1 MEQTWR
7 EQMLPASFRGI
18 NFLIPQASVPVGMK
32 VQLHEFPQR
41 DEPYAEQLGKQAQ
54 VHRLVCW
61 IIGDDCFERRDKFM
75 EAVQTPGAGELVHP
89 WLGRMQVKAG
99 EAELTHDFKQ
109 GGMAAFAVTFYPDI
123 PLKFPTAKVNTQQQ
137 VVKASDSLLDS
148 ALARYKSAM
157 AKVDQARLGL
167 ARLRNSLSS
176 VYTVIQQQFSTIL
189 GAFTN
194 LTGLAQSLMNAP
206 DSLSSLFSSYFS
218 DFSVDEYLGNSAR
231 SSSNATV
238 LTPSQQASLSG
249 GDSANSFA
257 QTPDSNYRQTVV
269 ASTQH
274 AEAVVKINSVSQLGG
289 VDAAAASQ
297 TAANLVQDM
306 LLVQVALIISEMPVA
321 SQPVSTVTVPS
332 VEQQAVQPIVRMEV
346 PVADD
351 VIELRDSLNEAIF
364 QASLKADSAH
374 YMVLNTLRQSIV
386 KHLTAVAESGV
397 RLVEI
402 TPSETLSALVL
413 AYRRFGDATRESEV
427 VQRNRLRH
435 PGFVPA
441 RPLKIA
447 QR

>member
-1 MEQTWR
+1 MVQTWR
-7 EQMLPASFRGI
+7 DQMLPASFRGI
-18 NFLIPQASVPVGMK
+18 SFLIPQASVPIGMK

-41 DEPYAEQLGKQAQ
+41 DEPYAEQLGKQSQ

-75 EAVQTPGAGELVHP
+75 EALQTPGPGELVHP
-89 WLGRMQVKAG
+89 WLGRMQVKVG
-99 EAELTHDFKQ
+99 EGELSHDFQ
-109 GGMAAFAVTFYPDI
+109 RGGMAEFAVTFYPDT

-148 ALARYKSAM
+148 ALDRYKAAM
-157 AKVDQARLGL
+157 ANVDQARLGL
-167 ARLRNSLSS
+167 ARLRNSLSG
-176 VYTVIQQQFSTIL
+176 VYTVIQQQFSTIV
-189 GAFTN
+189 GTFTN
-194 LTGLAQSLMNAP
+194 LTGFAQSLMNAP

-218 DFSVDEYLGNSAR
+218 EFSVDDYLGDDSGSTYRN
-231 SSSNATV
+231 TV
-238 LTPSQQASLSG
+238 A
-249 GDSANSFA
+249 
-257 QTPDSNYRQTVV
+257 

-274 AEAVVKINSVSQLGG
+274 AEAVASVNTVSQAGG
-289 VDAAAASQ
+289 RDSAAASQ
-297 TAANLVQDM
+297 ATADLVQDA
-306 LLVQVALIISEMPVA
+306 LLVQVGLIISEMPIA
-321 SQPVSTVTVPS
+321 SQPVSSVATPTVD
-332 VEQQAVQPIVRMEV
+332 QQAAQPIVRPEV

-351 VIELRDSLNEAIF
+351 VIELRDNLNEAIF
-364 QASLKADSAH
+364 EASLKADPEH
-374 YMVLNTLRQSIV
+374 YMALNTLRQTIV

-402 TPSETLSALVL
+402 TPAETLPALVL

-441 RPLKIA
+441 LPIKIA

>member
-1 MEQTWR
+1 MDQTWR
-7 EQMLPASFRGI
+7 DQLLPASFRGI
-18 NFLIPQASVPVGMK
+18 SFLIPQASVPVGMK

-75 EAVQTPGAGELVHP
+75 EALETPGAGELVHP

-157 AKVDQARLGL
+157 EKVDQARLGL
-167 ARLRNSLSS
+167 ARLRNSLSG
-176 VYTVIQQQFSTIL
+176 VYTVIQQQFSTII

-194 LTGLAQSLMNAP
+194 LTGFVQSLMNAP

-218 DFSVDEYLGNSAR
+218 EFSVDDYLGDDSGSSYRNSV
-231 SSSNATV
+231 ATA
-238 LTPSQQASLSG
+238 TQQ
-249 GDSANSFA
+249 
-257 QTPDSNYRQTVV
+257 
-269 ASTQH
+269 
-274 AEAVVKINSVSQLGG
+274 AEAVASINTVSDSGG

-297 TAANLVQDM
+297 ATANLVQDA
-306 LLVQVALIISEMPVA
+306 LLVQVALIISEMPVT
-321 SQPVSTVTVPS
+321 SQPVSTATVAS
-332 VEQQAVQPIVRMEV
+332 VEQQAVQPIVRPEV

-351 VIELRDSLNEAIF
+351 VIELRDNLNEAIF
-364 QASLKADSAH
+364 QASLKADPEH
-374 YMVLNTLRQSIV
+374 YMVLNTLRQTIV

-402 TPSETLSALVL
+402 TPPETLTALVL

-441 RPLKIA
+441 RPIKIA

>member
-1 MEQTWR
+1 MDQTWR
-7 EQMLPASFRGI
+7 DQMLPASFRGI
-18 NFLIPQASVPVGMK
+18 SFLIPQASVPVGMK

-41 DEPYAEQLGKQAQ
+41 DEPYAEQMGKQAQ
-54 VHRLVCW
+54 IHRLVCW
-61 IIGDDCFERRDKFM
+61 IVGDDCFERRDKFM

-167 ARLRNSLSS
+167 ARLRNSLSG
-176 VYTVIQQQFSTIL
+176 VYTVIQQQFSTII

-194 LTGLAQSLMNAP
+194 LTGFVQSLMNAP

-218 DFSVDEYLGNSAR
+218 EFSVDDYLGDDSGSSYRNSV
-231 SSSNATV
+231 ATA
-238 LTPSQQASLSG
+238 TQQ
-249 GDSANSFA
+249 
-257 QTPDSNYRQTVV
+257 T
-269 ASTQH
+269 
-274 AEAVVKINSVSQLGG
+274 EAVTSINTVSDSGG

-297 TAANLVQDM
+297 ATANLVQDA

-321 SQPVSTVTVPS
+321 SQPVSTATVSS
-332 VEQQAVQPIVRMEV
+332 VEQQAVQPIVRPEV

-351 VIELRDSLNEAIF
+351 VIELRDNLNEAIF
-364 QASLKADSAH
+364 QASLKADPEH
-374 YMVLNTLRQSIV
+374 YMVLNTLRQTIV

-402 TPSETLSALVL
+402 TPPETLSALVL

-441 RPLKIA
+441 RPIKIA

>member
-1 MEQTWR
+1 MDQTWR
-7 EQMLPASFRGI
+7 DQMLPASFRGI
-18 NFLIPQASVPVGMK
+18 SFLIPQASVPVGMK

-41 DEPYAEQLGKQAQ
+41 DEPYAEQMGKQAQ

-148 ALARYKSAM
+148 ALARYKAAM

-167 ARLRNSLSS
+167 ARLRNSLSG
-176 VYTVIQQQFSTIL
+176 VYTVIQQQFSTII

-194 LTGLAQSLMNAP
+194 LTGFVQSLMNAP

-218 DFSVDEYLGNSAR
+218 EFSVDDYLGDDSGSSYRNSV
-231 SSSNATV
+231 ATA
-238 LTPSQQASLSG
+238 TQQTEAVTSINTVSDSG
-249 GDSANSFA
+249 G
-257 QTPDSNYRQTVV
+257 
-269 ASTQH
+269 
-274 AEAVVKINSVSQLGG
+274 I
-289 VDAAAASQ
+289 DAAAASQ
-297 TAANLVQDM
+297 ATANLVQDA

-321 SQPVSTVTVPS
+321 SQPVSTATVSS
-332 VEQQAVQPIVRMEV
+332 VEQQAVQPIVRPEV

-351 VIELRDSLNEAIF
+351 VIELRDNLNEAIF
-364 QASLKADSAH
+364 QASLKADPEH
-374 YMVLNTLRQSIV
+374 YMVLNTLRQTIV

-402 TPSETLSALVL
+402 TPPETLSALVL

-441 RPLKIA
+441 RPIKIA

>member
-1 MEQTWR
+1 MDQTWR
-7 EQMLPASFRGI
+7 DQMLPASFRGI
-18 NFLIPQASVPVGMK
+18 SFLIPQASVPVGMK

-148 ALARYKSAM
+148 ALARYKAAM

-167 ARLRNSLSS
+167 ARLRNSLSG
-176 VYTVIQQQFSTIL
+176 VYTVIQQQFSTII

-194 LTGLAQSLMNAP
+194 LTGFVQSLMNAP

-218 DFSVDEYLGNSAR
+218 EFSVDDYLGDDSGSSYRNSV
-231 SSSNATV
+231 ATA
-238 LTPSQQASLSG
+238 TQQTEAVASINTVSDSG
-249 GDSANSFA
+249 G
-257 QTPDSNYRQTVV
+257 
-269 ASTQH
+269 
-274 AEAVVKINSVSQLGG
+274 I
-289 VDAAAASQ
+289 DAAAASQ
-297 TAANLVQDM
+297 ATANLVQDA

-321 SQPVSTVTVPS
+321 SQPVSTATVAS
-332 VEQQAVQPIVRMEV
+332 VEQQAVQPIVRPEV

-351 VIELRDSLNEAIF
+351 VIELRDNLNEAIF
-364 QASLKADSAH
+364 QASLKADPEH
-374 YMVLNTLRQSIV
+374 YMVLNTLRQTIV

-402 TPSETLSALVL
+402 TPPETLSALVL

-441 RPLKIA
+441 RPIKIA

>member
-7 EQMLPASFRGI
+7 DQMLPASFRGI
-18 NFLIPQASVPVGMK
+18 DFLIPQASVPVGMK

-41 DEPYAEQLGKQAQ
+41 DEPFAEQLGKQAQ

-123 PLKFPTAKVNTQQQ
+123 PLKFPAAKVNTQQQ
-137 VVKASDSLLDS
+137 VVKASDSLLGS

-167 ARLRNSLSS
+167 ARLRNSLSG
-176 VYTVIQQQFSTIL
+176 VYTVIQQQFSTIV
-189 GAFTN
+189 GVFTN
-194 LTGLAQSLMNAP
+194 LTGFVQSLMNAP

-218 DFSVDEYLGNSAR
+218 EFSVDDYLGDDSGSSYRNSVAI
-231 SSSNATV
+231 AT
-238 LTPSQQASLSG
+238 QQTEA
-249 GDSANSFA
+249 
-257 QTPDSNYRQTVV
+257 V
-269 ASTQH
+269 ASIDT
-274 AEAVVKINSVSQLGG
+274 VSQAGG

-297 TAANLVQDM
+297 ATANLVQDA

-321 SQPVSTVTVPS
+321 SQPVSTVTVSS
-332 VEQQAVQPIVRMEV
+332 VEQQAVQPIVRQEV

-351 VIELRDSLNEAIF
+351 VIELRDNLNEAIF
-364 QASLKADSAH
+364 QASLKADPEH
-374 YMVLNTLRQSIV
+374 YMVLNTLRQTIV

-402 TPSETLSALVL
+402 TPPETLSALVL

-441 RPLKIA
+441 RPIKIA

>member
-1 MEQTWR
+1 MDQTWR
-7 EQMLPASFRGI
+7 DQMLPASFRGI
-18 NFLIPQASVPVGMK
+18 SFLIPQASVPVGMK

-75 EAVQTPGAGELVHP
+75 EALETPGAGELVHP

-109 GGMAAFAVTFYPDI
+109 GGMAAFAVTFYPDL

-148 ALARYKSAM
+148 ALARYKAAM

-167 ARLRNSLSS
+167 ARLRNSLSG
-176 VYTVIQQQFSTIL
+176 VYTVIQQQFSTII

-194 LTGLAQSLMNAP
+194 LTGFVQSLMNAP

-218 DFSVDEYLGNSAR
+218 EFSVDDYLGDDSGSSYRNSV
-231 SSSNATV
+231 ATA
-238 LTPSQQASLSG
+238 TQQTEAVTSINTVSDSG
-249 GDSANSFA
+249 G
-257 QTPDSNYRQTVV
+257 
-269 ASTQH
+269 
-274 AEAVVKINSVSQLGG
+274 I
-289 VDAAAASQ
+289 DAAAASQ
-297 TAANLVQDM
+297 ATANLVQDA

-321 SQPVSTVTVPS
+321 SQPVSTATVSS
-332 VEQQAVQPIVRMEV
+332 VEQQAVQPIVRPEV

-351 VIELRDSLNEAIF
+351 VIELRDNLNEAIF
-364 QASLKADSAH
+364 QASLKADPEH
-374 YMVLNTLRQSIV
+374 YMVLNTLRQTIV

-402 TPSETLSALVL
+402 TPPETLSALVL

-441 RPLKIA
+441 RPIKIA

>member
-1 MEQTWR
+1 MDQTWR
-7 EQMLPASFRGI
+7 DQMLPASFRGI
-18 NFLIPQASVPVGMK
+18 SFLIPQASVPVGMK

-41 DEPYAEQLGKQAQ
+41 DEPYAEQMGKQAQ

-89 WLGRMQVKAG
+89 WLGRLQVKAG

-109 GGMAAFAVTFYPDI
+109 GGLAAFAVTFYPDI

-167 ARLRNSLSS
+167 ARLRNSLSG
-176 VYTVIQQQFSTIL
+176 VYTVIQQQFSTII

-194 LTGLAQSLMNAP
+194 LTGFVQSLMNAP

-218 DFSVDEYLGNSAR
+218 EFSVDDYLGDDSGSSYRNSV
-231 SSSNATV
+231 ATA
-238 LTPSQQASLSG
+238 TQQTEA
-249 GDSANSFA
+249 
-257 QTPDSNYRQTVV
+257 V
-269 ASTQH
+269 AS
-274 AEAVVKINSVSQLGG
+274 INTVSDSGG

-297 TAANLVQDM
+297 ATANLVQDA

-321 SQPVSTVTVPS
+321 SQPVSTATVAS
-332 VEQQAVQPIVRMEV
+332 VEQQAVQPIVRPEV

-351 VIELRDSLNEAIF
+351 VIELRDNLNEAIF
-364 QASLKADSAH
+364 EASLKADPEH
-374 YMVLNTLRQSIV
+374 YMVLNTLRQTIV

-402 TPSETLSALVL
+402 TPPETLSALVL

-441 RPLKIA
+441 RPIKIA

>member
-1 MEQTWR
+1 MDQTWR
-7 EQMLPASFRGI
+7 DQMLPASFRGI
-18 NFLIPQASVPVGMK
+18 SFLIPQASVPVGMK

-61 IIGDDCFERRDKFM
+61 IVGDDCFERRDKFM

-123 PLKFPTAKVNTQQQ
+123 PLKFPAAKVNTQQQ

-167 ARLRNSLSS
+167 ARLRNSLSG
-176 VYTVIQQQFSTIL
+176 VYTVIQQQFSTII

-194 LTGLAQSLMNAP
+194 LTGFVQSLMNAP

-218 DFSVDEYLGNSAR
+218 EFSVDDYLGDDSGSSYRNSV
-231 SSSNATV
+231 ATA
-238 LTPSQQASLSG
+238 TQQTEA
-249 GDSANSFA
+249 
-257 QTPDSNYRQTVV
+257 V
-269 ASTQH
+269 AS
-274 AEAVVKINSVSQLGG
+274 INTVSDSGG

-297 TAANLVQDM
+297 ATANLVQDA

-321 SQPVSTVTVPS
+321 SQPVSTGTVSS
-332 VEQQAVQPIVRMEV
+332 VEQQAVQPIVRPEV

-351 VIELRDSLNEAIF
+351 VIELRDNLNEAIF
-364 QASLKADSAH
+364 QASLKADPEH
-374 YMVLNTLRQSIV
+374 YIVLNTLRQSIV

-402 TPSETLSALVL
+402 TPPETLSALVL

-441 RPLKIA
+441 RPIKIA

>member
-1 MEQTWR
+1 MDQTWR
-7 EQMLPASFRGI
+7 DQMLPASFRGI
-18 NFLIPQASVPVGMK
+18 SFLIPQASVPVGMK

-41 DEPYAEQLGKQAQ
+41 DEPYAEQMGKQAQ

-123 PLKFPTAKVNTQQQ
+123 PLKFPAAKVNTQQQ

-167 ARLRNSLSS
+167 ARLRNSLSG
-176 VYTVIQQQFSTIL
+176 VYTVIQQQFSTII

-194 LTGLAQSLMNAP
+194 LTGFVQSLMNAP

-218 DFSVDEYLGNSAR
+218 EFSVDDYLGDDSGSSYRNSV
-231 SSSNATV
+231 ATA
-238 LTPSQQASLSG
+238 TQQTEA
-249 GDSANSFA
+249 
-257 QTPDSNYRQTVV
+257 V
-269 ASTQH
+269 AS
-274 AEAVVKINSVSQLGG
+274 INTVSDSGG

-297 TAANLVQDM
+297 ATANLVQDA

-321 SQPVSTVTVPS
+321 SQPVSTATVAS
-332 VEQQAVQPIVRMEV
+332 VEQQAVQPIVRPEV

-351 VIELRDSLNEAIF
+351 VIELRDNLNEAIF
-364 QASLKADSAH
+364 QASLKADPEH
-374 YMVLNTLRQSIV
+374 YMVLNTLRQTIV

-402 TPSETLSALVL
+402 TPPETLSALVL

-441 RPLKIA
+441 RPIKIA

>member
-1 MEQTWR
+1 MDQTWR
-7 EQMLPASFRGI
+7 DQMLPASFRGI
-18 NFLIPQASVPVGMK
+18 SFLIPQASVPVGMK

-61 IIGDDCFERRDKFM
+61 IIGDDCFVRRDKFM

-157 AKVDQARLGL
+157 AKVDQARLGF
-167 ARLRNSLSS
+167 ARLRNSLSG
-176 VYTVIQQQFSTIL
+176 VYTVIQQQFSTIV
-189 GAFTN
+189 GAFSN
-194 LTGLAQSLMNAP
+194 LTGFVQSLINAP

-218 DFSVDEYLGNSAR
+218 EFSVDDYLGDDSGSSYRNSV
-231 SSSNATV
+231 ATA
-238 LTPSQQASLSG
+238 TQQ
-249 GDSANSFA
+249 
-257 QTPDSNYRQTVV
+257 T
-269 ASTQH
+269 
-274 AEAVVKINSVSQLGG
+274 EAVSSINTVSDSGG
-289 VDAAAASQ
+289 VDAAVASQ
-297 TAANLVQDM
+297 ATANLVQDA

-321 SQPVSTVTVPS
+321 SQPVSTATVSS
-332 VEQQAVQPIVRMEV
+332 VEQQAVQPIVRPEV

-351 VIELRDSLNEAIF
+351 VIELRDNLNEAIF
-364 QASLKADSAH
+364 QASLKADPEH
-374 YMVLNTLRQSIV
+374 YMVLNTLRQTIV

-402 TPSETLSALVL
+402 TPPETLSALVL

-441 RPLKIA
+441 RPIKIA

>member
-1 MEQTWR
+1 MDQTWR
-7 EQMLPASFRGI
+7 DQMLPASFRGI
-18 NFLIPQASVPVGMK
+18 SFLIPQASVPVGMK

-41 DEPYAEQLGKQAQ
+41 DEPYAEQMGKQAQ

-99 EAELTHDFKQ
+99 EAELTHEFKQ
-109 GGMAAFAVTFYPDI
+109 GGMAAFAVTFYPDV

-167 ARLRNSLSS
+167 ARLRNSLSG
-176 VYTVIQQQFSTIL
+176 VYTVIQQQFSTII

-194 LTGLAQSLMNAP
+194 LTGFVQSLMNAP

-218 DFSVDEYLGNSAR
+218 EFSVDDYLGDDSGSIYRNSV
-231 SSSNATV
+231 ATA
-238 LTPSQQASLSG
+238 TQQ
-249 GDSANSFA
+249 
-257 QTPDSNYRQTVV
+257 
-269 ASTQH
+269 
-274 AEAVVKINSVSQLGG
+274 AEAVASINTVSDSGG
-289 VDAAAASQ
+289 TDAAAASQ
-297 TAANLVQDM
+297 ATANLVQDA

-321 SQPVSTVTVPS
+321 SQPVSTATVAS
-332 VEQQAVQPIVRMEV
+332 VEQQAVQPIVRPEV

-351 VIELRDSLNEAIF
+351 VIDLRDNLNEAIF
-364 QASLKADSAH
+364 QASLKADPDH

-402 TPSETLSALVL
+402 TPAETLSALVL

-441 RPLKIA
+441 RPIKIA

>member
-1 MEQTWR
+1 MDQTWR
-7 EQMLPASFRGI
+7 DQMLPASFRGI
-18 NFLIPQASVPVGMK
+18 SFLIPQASVPVGMK

-75 EAVQTPGAGELVHP
+75 EALETPGAGELVHP

-109 GGMAAFAVTFYPDI
+109 GGMAAFAVTFYPDL

-167 ARLRNSLSS
+167 ARLRNSLSG
-176 VYTVIQQQFSTIL
+176 VYTVIQQQFSTII

-194 LTGLAQSLMNAP
+194 LTGFVQSLMNAP

-218 DFSVDEYLGNSAR
+218 EFSVDDYLGDDSGSSYRNSV
-231 SSSNATV
+231 ATA
-238 LTPSQQASLSG
+238 TQQTEA
-249 GDSANSFA
+249 
-257 QTPDSNYRQTVV
+257 V
-269 ASTQH
+269 AS
-274 AEAVVKINSVSQLGG
+274 INTVSDSGG

-297 TAANLVQDM
+297 ATANLVQDA

-321 SQPVSTVTVPS
+321 SQPVSTTTVAS
-332 VEQQAVQPIVRMEV
+332 VEQQAVQPIVRPEV

-351 VIELRDSLNEAIF
+351 VLELRDNLNEAIF
-364 QASLKADSAH
+364 QASLKADPEH
-374 YMVLNTLRQSIV
+374 YMVLNTLRQTIV

-402 TPSETLSALVL
+402 TPPETLSALVL

-441 RPLKIA
+441 RPIKIA

>member
-1 MEQTWR
+1 MDQTWR
-7 EQMLPASFRGI
+7 DQMLPASFRGI
-18 NFLIPQASVPVGMK
+18 SFLIPQASVPVGMK

-41 DEPYAEQLGKQAQ
+41 DEPYAEQMGKQAQ

-75 EAVQTPGAGELVHP
+75 EALETPGAGELVHP

-167 ARLRNSLSS
+167 ARLRNSLSG
-176 VYTVIQQQFSTIL
+176 VYTVIQQQFSTIT

-194 LTGLAQSLMNAP
+194 LTGFVQSLMNAP

-218 DFSVDEYLGNSAR
+218 EFSVDDYLGDDSGSSYRNSV
-231 SSSNATV
+231 ATA
-238 LTPSQQASLSG
+238 TQQTEA
-249 GDSANSFA
+249 
-257 QTPDSNYRQTVV
+257 V
-269 ASTQH
+269 AS
-274 AEAVVKINSVSQLGG
+274 INTVSDSGG

-297 TAANLVQDM
+297 ATANLVQDA

-321 SQPVSTVTVPS
+321 SQPVSTATVAS
-332 VEQQAVQPIVRMEV
+332 VEQQAVQPIVRPEV

-351 VIELRDSLNEAIF
+351 VLELRDNLNEAIF
-364 QASLKADSAH
+364 QASLKADPEH
-374 YMVLNTLRQSIV
+374 YMVLNTLRQTIV

-402 TPSETLSALVL
+402 TPPETLSALVL

-441 RPLKIA
+441 RPIKIA

>member
-1 MEQTWR
+1 MDQTWR
-7 EQMLPASFRGI
+7 DQMLPASFRGI
-18 NFLIPQASVPVGMK
+18 SFLIPQASVPIGMK

-41 DEPYAEQLGKQAQ
+41 DEPYAEQMGKQAQ

-61 IIGDDCFERRDKFM
+61 IVGDDCFERRDKFM
-75 EAVQTPGAGELVHP
+75 EALQTPGAGELVHP
-89 WLGRMQVKAG
+89 WLGRIQVKAG
-99 EAELTHDFKQ
+99 EAELTHEFKQ

-167 ARLRNSLSS
+167 ARLRNSLSG
-176 VYTVIQQQFSTIL
+176 VYTVIQQQFSTII

-194 LTGLAQSLMNAP
+194 LTGFVQSLMNAP

-218 DFSVDEYLGNSAR
+218 EFSVDEYLGDD
-231 SSSNATV
+231 
-238 LTPSQQASLSG
+238 SG
-249 GDSANSFA
+249 
-257 QTPDSNYRQTVV
+257 SNYR
-269 ASTQH
+269 
-274 AEAVVKINSVSQLGG
+274 NSVATATQQTEALASINTVSDSGG

-297 TAANLVQDM
+297 ATANLVQDA

-321 SQPVSTVTVPS
+321 SQPVSTATVAS
-332 VEQQAVQPIVRMEV
+332 VEQQAVQPIVRPEV

-351 VIELRDSLNEAIF
+351 VLELRDNLNEAIF
-364 QASLKADSAH
+364 QASLKADPEH
-374 YMVLNTLRQSIV
+374 YMVLNTLRQTIV

-402 TPSETLSALVL
+402 TPPETLSALVL

-441 RPLKIA
+441 RPIKIA

>member
-1 MEQTWR
+1 MDQTWR
-7 EQMLPASFRGI
+7 DQMLPASFRGI
-18 NFLIPQASVPVGMK
+18 SFLIPQASVPVGMK

-41 DEPYAEQLGKQAQ
+41 DEPYAEQMGKQAQ

-167 ARLRNSLSS
+167 ARLRNSLSG
-176 VYTVIQQQFSTIL
+176 VYTVIQQQFSTII

-194 LTGLAQSLMNAP
+194 LTGFVQSLMNAP

-218 DFSVDEYLGNSAR
+218 EFSVDDYLGDDSGSSYRNSV
-231 SSSNATV
+231 ATA
-238 LTPSQQASLSG
+238 TQQSEA
-249 GDSANSFA
+249 
-257 QTPDSNYRQTVV
+257 V
-269 ASTQH
+269 AS
-274 AEAVVKINSVSQLGG
+274 INTVSDSGG

-297 TAANLVQDM
+297 ATANLVQDA

-321 SQPVSTVTVPS
+321 SQPVSTATVAS
-332 VEQQAVQPIVRMEV
+332 VEQQAVQPIVRPEV

-351 VIELRDSLNEAIF
+351 VIELRDNLNEAIF
-364 QASLKADSAH
+364 QASLKADPEH
-374 YMVLNTLRQSIV
+374 YMVLNTLRQTIV

-397 RLVEI
+397 PLVEI
-402 TPSETLSALVL
+402 TPPETLSALVL

-441 RPLKIA
+441 RPIKIA

>member
-1 MEQTWR
+1 M
-7 EQMLPASFRGI
+7 
-18 NFLIPQASVPVGMK
+18 
-32 VQLHEFPQR
+32 QLHEFPQR
-41 DEPYAEQLGKQAQ
+41 DEPFAEQLGKQAQ

-123 PLKFPTAKVNTQQQ
+123 PLKFPAAKVNTQQQ
-137 VVKASDSLLDS
+137 VVKASDSLLGS

-167 ARLRNSLSS
+167 ARLRNSLSG
-176 VYTVIQQQFSTIL
+176 VYTVIQQQFSSIV
-189 GAFTN
+189 GVFTN
-194 LTGLAQSLMNAP
+194 LTGFVQSLMNSP

-218 DFSVDEYLGNSAR
+218 EFSVDDYLGDDSGSSYRNSVAI
-231 SSSNATV
+231 AT
-238 LTPSQQASLSG
+238 QQTEA
-249 GDSANSFA
+249 
-257 QTPDSNYRQTVV
+257 V
-269 ASTQH
+269 ASIDT
-274 AEAVVKINSVSQLGG
+274 VSQAGG

-297 TAANLVQDM
+297 ATANLVQDA

-321 SQPVSTVTVPS
+321 SQPVSTVTVSS
-332 VEQQAVQPIVRMEV
+332 VEQQAVQPIVRQEV

-351 VIELRDSLNEAIF
+351 VIELRDNLNEAIF
-364 QASLKADSAH
+364 QASLKADPEH
-374 YMVLNTLRQSIV
+374 YMVLNTLRQTIV

-402 TPSETLSALVL
+402 TPPETLSALVL

-441 RPLKIA
+441 RPIKIA

>member
-1 MEQTWR
+1 MDQTWR
-7 EQMLPASFRGI
+7 DQMLPASFRGI
-18 NFLIPQASVPVGMK
+18 SFLIPQASVPVGMK

-41 DEPYAEQLGKQAQ
+41 DEPYAEQMGKQTQ

-167 ARLRNSLSS
+167 ARLRNSLSG
-176 VYTVIQQQFSTIL
+176 VYTVIQQQFSTII
-189 GAFTN
+189 GTFTN
-194 LTGLAQSLMNAP
+194 LTGFVQSLMNAP

-218 DFSVDEYLGNSAR
+218 EFSVDDYLGDDSGSSYRNSV
-231 SSSNATV
+231 ATA
-238 LTPSQQASLSG
+238 TQQTEA
-249 GDSANSFA
+249 
-257 QTPDSNYRQTVV
+257 V
-269 ASTQH
+269 AS
-274 AEAVVKINSVSQLGG
+274 INTVSDSGG
-289 VDAAAASQ
+289 VDAVAASQ
-297 TAANLVQDM
+297 ATANLVQDA

-321 SQPVSTVTVPS
+321 SQPVSTATVAS
-332 VEQQAVQPIVRMEV
+332 VEQQAVQPIVRPEV

-351 VIELRDSLNEAIF
+351 VIELRDNLNEAIF
-364 QASLKADSAH
+364 QASLKADPEH
-374 YMVLNTLRQSIV
+374 YMVLNTLRQNIV

-402 TPSETLSALVL
+402 TPPETLSALVL

-441 RPLKIA
+441 RPIKIA

>member
-1 MEQTWR
+1 MDQTWR
-7 EQMLPASFRGI
+7 DQMLPASFRGI
-18 NFLIPQASVPVGMK
+18 SFLIPQASVPIGMK

-41 DEPYAEQLGKQAQ
+41 DEPYAEQMGKQAQ

-61 IIGDDCFERRDKFM
+61 IVGDDCFERRDKFM
-75 EAVQTPGAGELVHP
+75 EALQTPGAGELVHP
-89 WLGRMQVKAG
+89 WLGRIQVKAG
-99 EAELTHDFKQ
+99 EAELTHEFKQ

-157 AKVDQARLGL
+157 EKVDQARLGL
-167 ARLRNSLSS
+167 ARLRNSLSG
-176 VYTVIQQQFSTIL
+176 VYTVIQQQFSTII

-194 LTGLAQSLMNAP
+194 LTGFVQSLMNAP

-218 DFSVDEYLGNSAR
+218 EFSVDDYLGDDSG
-231 SSSNATV
+231 SSYRASVATA
-238 LTPSQQASLSG
+238 TQQTEALASINTVS
-249 GDSANSFA
+249 DS
-257 QTPDSNYRQTVV
+257 
-269 ASTQH
+269 
-274 AEAVVKINSVSQLGG
+274 GG

-297 TAANLVQDM
+297 ATANLVQDA

-321 SQPVSTVTVPS
+321 SQPVSTATVAS
-332 VEQQAVQPIVRMEV
+332 VEQQAVQPIVRPEV

-351 VIELRDSLNEAIF
+351 VLELRDNLNEAIF
-364 QASLKADSAH
+364 QASLKADPEH
-374 YMVLNTLRQSIV
+374 YMVLNTLRQTIV

-402 TPSETLSALVL
+402 TPPETLSALVL

-441 RPLKIA
+441 RPIKIA

>member
-1 MEQTWR
+1 MDQTWR
-7 EQMLPASFRGI
+7 DQMLPASFRGI
-18 NFLIPQASVPVGMK
+18 SFLIPQASVPVGMK

-41 DEPYAEQLGKQAQ
+41 DEPYAEQMGKQAQ

-61 IIGDDCFERRDKFM
+61 IIGDDCFERRNKFM

-157 AKVDQARLGL
+157 EKVDQARLGL
-167 ARLRNSLSS
+167 ARLRNSLSG
-176 VYTVIQQQFSTIL
+176 VYTVIQQQFSTII

-194 LTGLAQSLMNAP
+194 LTGFVQSLMNAP

-218 DFSVDEYLGNSAR
+218 EFSVDDYLGDDSGSSYRNSV
-231 SSSNATV
+231 ATA
-238 LTPSQQASLSG
+238 TQQTEA
-249 GDSANSFA
+249 
-257 QTPDSNYRQTVV
+257 V
-269 ASTQH
+269 AS
-274 AEAVVKINSVSQLGG
+274 INTVSDSGG
-289 VDAAAASQ
+289 VDAAAASKA
-297 TAANLVQDM
+297 TANLVQDA

-321 SQPVSTVTVPS
+321 SQPVSTATVAS
-332 VEQQAVQPIVRMEV
+332 VEQQAVQPIVRPEV

-351 VIELRDSLNEAIF
+351 VIELRDNLNEAIF
-364 QASLKADSAH
+364 QASLKADPEH
-374 YMVLNTLRQSIV
+374 YMVLNTLRQTIV

-402 TPSETLSALVL
+402 TPPETLSALVL

-441 RPLKIA
+441 RPIKIA

>member
-1 MEQTWR
+1 MDQTWR
-7 EQMLPASFRGI
+7 DQMLPASFRGI
-18 NFLIPQASVPVGMK
+18 SFLIPQASVPVGMK

-41 DEPYAEQLGKQAQ
+41 DEPYAEQMGKQAQ

-61 IIGDDCFERRDKFM
+61 IIGDDCFERRDNFM

-167 ARLRNSLSS
+167 ARLRNSLSG
-176 VYTVIQQQFSTIL
+176 VYTVIQQQFSTII

-194 LTGLAQSLMNAP
+194 LTGFVQSLMNAP

-218 DFSVDEYLGNSAR
+218 EFSVDDYLGDDSGSSYRNSV
-231 SSSNATV
+231 ATA
-238 LTPSQQASLSG
+238 TQQSEA
-249 GDSANSFA
+249 
-257 QTPDSNYRQTVV
+257 V
-269 ASTQH
+269 AS
-274 AEAVVKINSVSQLGG
+274 INTVSDSGG

-297 TAANLVQDM
+297 ATANLVQDA

-321 SQPVSTVTVPS
+321 SQPVSTATVAS
-332 VEQQAVQPIVRMEV
+332 VEQQAVQPIVRPEV

-351 VIELRDSLNEAIF
+351 VIELRDNLNEAIF
-364 QASLKADSAH
+364 QASLKADPEH
-374 YMVLNTLRQSIV
+374 YMVLNTLRQTIV

-402 TPSETLSALVL
+402 TPPETLSALVL

-441 RPLKIA
+441 RPIKIA

>member
-1 MEQTWR
+1 MDQTWR
-7 EQMLPASFRGI
+7 DQMLPASFRGI
-18 NFLIPQASVPVGMK
+18 SFLIPQASVPVGMK

-41 DEPYAEQLGKQAQ
+41 DEPYAEQMGKQAQ

-109 GGMAAFAVTFYPDI
+109 GGMAAFAVTFYPDV

-157 AKVDQARLGL
+157 EKVDQARLGL
-167 ARLRNSLSS
+167 ARLRNSLSG
-176 VYTVIQQQFSTIL
+176 VYTVIQQQFSTII

-194 LTGLAQSLMNAP
+194 LTGFVQSLMNAP

-218 DFSVDEYLGNSAR
+218 EFSVDDYLGDDSGSSYRNSV
-231 SSSNATV
+231 ATA
-238 LTPSQQASLSG
+238 TQQTEA
-249 GDSANSFA
+249 
-257 QTPDSNYRQTVV
+257 V
-269 ASTQH
+269 AS
-274 AEAVVKINSVSQLGG
+274 INTVSDSGG

-297 TAANLVQDM
+297 ATANLVQDA

-321 SQPVSTVTVPS
+321 SQPVSTATVAS
-332 VEQQAVQPIVRMEV
+332 VEQQAVQPIVRPEV

-351 VIELRDSLNEAIF
+351 VIELRDNLNEAIF
-364 QASLKADSAH
+364 QASLKADPEH
-374 YMVLNTLRQSIV
+374 YMVLNTLRQTIV

-402 TPSETLSALVL
+402 TPPETLSALVL

-441 RPLKIA
+441 RPIKIA

>member
-1 MEQTWR
+1 MDQTWR
-7 EQMLPASFRGI
+7 DQMLPASFRGI
-18 NFLIPQASVPVGMK
+18 SFLIPQASVPVGMK

-41 DEPYAEQLGKQAQ
+41 DEPYAEQMGKQAQ

-167 ARLRNSLSS
+167 ARLRNSLSG
-176 VYTVIQQQFSTIL
+176 VYTVIQQQFSTII

-194 LTGLAQSLMNAP
+194 LTGFVQSLMNAP

-218 DFSVDEYLGNSAR
+218 EFSVDDYLSDDSGSSYRNSV
-231 SSSNATV
+231 ATA
-238 LTPSQQASLSG
+238 TQQTEA
-249 GDSANSFA
+249 
-257 QTPDSNYRQTVV
+257 V
-269 ASTQH
+269 AS
-274 AEAVVKINSVSQLGG
+274 INTVSDSGG

-297 TAANLVQDM
+297 ATANLVQDA

-321 SQPVSTVTVPS
+321 SQPVSTATVAS
-332 VEQQAVQPIVRMEV
+332 VEQQAVQPIVRPEV

-351 VIELRDSLNEAIF
+351 VIELRDNLNEAIF
-364 QASLKADSAH
+364 QASLKADPEH
-374 YMVLNTLRQSIV
+374 YMVLNTLRQTIV

-402 TPSETLSALVL
+402 TPPETLSALVL

-441 RPLKIA
+441 RPIKIA

>member
-1 MEQTWR
+1 MDQTWR
-7 EQMLPASFRGI
+7 DQMLPASFRGI
-18 NFLIPQASVPVGMK
+18 SFLIPQASVPVGMK

-75 EAVQTPGAGELVHP
+75 EALETPGAGELVHP

-109 GGMAAFAVTFYPDI
+109 GGMAAFAVTFYPDL

-148 ALARYKSAM
+148 ALARYKAAM

-167 ARLRNSLSS
+167 ARLRNSLSG
-176 VYTVIQQQFSTIL
+176 VYTVIQQQFSTII
-189 GAFTN
+189 GTFTN
-194 LTGLAQSLMNAP
+194 LTGFVQSLMNAP

-218 DFSVDEYLGNSAR
+218 EFSVDDYLGDDSGSSYRNSV
-231 SSSNATV
+231 ATA
-238 LTPSQQASLSG
+238 TQQ
-249 GDSANSFA
+249 
-257 QTPDSNYRQTVV
+257 T
-269 ASTQH
+269 
-274 AEAVVKINSVSQLGG
+274 EAVTSINTVSDSGG

-297 TAANLVQDM
+297 ATANLVQDA

-321 SQPVSTVTVPS
+321 SQPVSTATVAS
-332 VEQQAVQPIVRMEV
+332 VEQQAVQPIVRPEV

-351 VIELRDSLNEAIF
+351 VIELRDNLNEAIF
-364 QASLKADSAH
+364 QASLKADPEH
-374 YMVLNTLRQSIV
+374 YMVLNTLRQTIV

-402 TPSETLSALVL
+402 TPPETLSALVL

-441 RPLKIA
+441 RPIKIA

>member
-1 MEQTWR
+1 MDQTWR
-7 EQMLPASFRGI
+7 DQMLPASFRGI
-18 NFLIPQASVPVGMK
+18 SFLIPQASVPVGMK

-41 DEPYAEQLGKQAQ
+41 DEPYAEQMGKQAQ

-148 ALARYKSAM
+148 ALDRYKSAM

-167 ARLRNSLSS
+167 ARLRNSLSG
-176 VYTVIQQQFSTIL
+176 VYTVIQQQFSTII

-194 LTGLAQSLMNAP
+194 LTGFVQSLMNAP

-218 DFSVDEYLGNSAR
+218 EFSVDDYLGDDSGSSYRNSV
-231 SSSNATV
+231 ATA
-238 LTPSQQASLSG
+238 TQQTEA
-249 GDSANSFA
+249 
-257 QTPDSNYRQTVV
+257 V
-269 ASTQH
+269 AS
-274 AEAVVKINSVSQLGG
+274 INTVSDSGG
-289 VDAAAASQ
+289 VDAAAACQ
-297 TAANLVQDM
+297 ATANLVQDA

-321 SQPVSTVTVPS
+321 SQPVSTATVAS
-332 VEQQAVQPIVRMEV
+332 VEQQAVQPIVRPEV

-351 VIELRDSLNEAIF
+351 VIELRDNLNEAIF
-364 QASLKADSAH
+364 QASLKADPEH
-374 YMVLNTLRQSIV
+374 YMVLNTLRQTIV

-402 TPSETLSALVL
+402 TPPETLSALVL

-441 RPLKIA
+441 RPIKIA

>member
-1 MEQTWR
+1 MDQTWR
-7 EQMLPASFRGI
+7 DQMLPASFRGI
-18 NFLIPQASVPVGMK
+18 SFLIPQASVPVGMK

-41 DEPYAEQLGKQAQ
+41 DEPYAEQMGKQAQ

-89 WLGRMQVKAG
+89 WLGRLQVKAG

-167 ARLRNSLSS
+167 ARLRNSLSG
-176 VYTVIQQQFSTIL
+176 VYTVIQQQFSTII

-194 LTGLAQSLMNAP
+194 LTGFVQSLMNAP

-218 DFSVDEYLGNSAR
+218 EFSVDDYLGDDSGSGYRNSV
-231 SSSNATV
+231 ATA
-238 LTPSQQASLSG
+238 TQQTEA
-249 GDSANSFA
+249 
-257 QTPDSNYRQTVV
+257 V
-269 ASTQH
+269 AS
-274 AEAVVKINSVSQLGG
+274 INTVSDSGG

-297 TAANLVQDM
+297 ATANLVQDA

-321 SQPVSTVTVPS
+321 SQPVSTATVAS
-332 VEQQAVQPIVRMEV
+332 VEQQAVQPIVRPEV

-351 VIELRDSLNEAIF
+351 VIELRDNLNEAIF
-364 QASLKADSAH
+364 QASLKADPEH
-374 YMVLNTLRQSIV
+374 YMVLNTLRQTIV

-402 TPSETLSALVL
+402 TPPETLSALLL

-441 RPLKIA
+441 RPIKIA

>member
-7 EQMLPASFRGI
+7 DQMLPASFRGI
-18 NFLIPQASVPVGMK
+18 DFLIPQASVPVGMK

-41 DEPYAEQLGKQAQ
+41 DEPFAEQLGKQAQ

-89 WLGRMQVKAG
+89 WLGRMQVKSG

-123 PLKFPTAKVNTQQQ
+123 PLKFPAAKVNTQQQ
-137 VVKASDSLLDS
+137 VVKASDSLLGS

-167 ARLRNSLSS
+167 ARLRNSLSG
-176 VYTVIQQQFSTIL
+176 VYTVIQQQFSTIV
-189 GAFTN
+189 GVFTN
-194 LTGLAQSLMNAP
+194 LTGFVQSLMNSP

-218 DFSVDEYLGNSAR
+218 EFSVDDYLGDDSGSSYRNSVAI
-231 SSSNATV
+231 AT
-238 LTPSQQASLSG
+238 QQTEA
-249 GDSANSFA
+249 
-257 QTPDSNYRQTVV
+257 V
-269 ASTQH
+269 ASIDT
-274 AEAVVKINSVSQLGG
+274 VSQAGG

-297 TAANLVQDM
+297 ATANLVQDA

-321 SQPVSTVTVPS
+321 SQPVSTVTVSS
-332 VEQQAVQPIVRMEV
+332 VEQQAVQPIVRQEV

-351 VIELRDSLNEAIF
+351 VIELRDNLNEAIF
-364 QASLKADSAH
+364 QASLKADPEH
-374 YMVLNTLRQSIV
+374 YMVLNTLRQTIV

-402 TPSETLSALVL
+402 TPPETLSALVL

-441 RPLKIA
+441 RPIKIA

>member
-1 MEQTWR
+1 MDQTWR
-7 EQMLPASFRGI
+7 DQMLPASFRGI
-18 NFLIPQASVPVGMK
+18 SFLIPQASVPVGMK

-167 ARLRNSLSS
+167 ARLRNSLSG
-176 VYTVIQQQFSTIL
+176 VYTVIQQQFSTII

-194 LTGLAQSLMNAP
+194 LTGFVQSLMNAP

-218 DFSVDEYLGNSAR
+218 EFSVDDYLSDDSG
-231 SSSNATV
+231 SSYRKSVATA
-238 LTPSQQASLSG
+238 TQQ
-249 GDSANSFA
+249 
-257 QTPDSNYRQTVV
+257 
-269 ASTQH
+269 
-274 AEAVVKINSVSQLGG
+274 AEAVASINTVSDSGG

-297 TAANLVQDM
+297 ATANLVQDA

-321 SQPVSTVTVPS
+321 SQPVSTATVAS
-332 VEQQAVQPIVRMEV
+332 VEQQAVQPIVRPEV

-351 VIELRDSLNEAIF
+351 VIQLRDNLNEAIF
-364 QASLKADSAH
+364 QASLKADPEH

-402 TPSETLSALVL
+402 TPPETLSALVL

-441 RPLKIA
+441 RPIKIA

>member
-1 MEQTWR
+1 MDQTWR
-7 EQMLPASFRGI
+7 DQMLPASFRGI
-18 NFLIPQASVPVGMK
+18 SFLIPQASVPVGMK

-41 DEPYAEQLGKQAQ
+41 DEPYAEQMGKQAR

-167 ARLRNSLSS
+167 ARLRNSLSG
-176 VYTVIQQQFSTIL
+176 VYTVIQQQFSTII

-194 LTGLAQSLMNAP
+194 LTGFAQSLMNAP

-218 DFSVDEYLGNSAR
+218 EFSVDDYLGDDSGSSYRNS
-231 SSSNATV
+231 
-238 LTPSQQASLSG
+238 
-249 GDSANSFA
+249 
-257 QTPDSNYRQTVV
+257 V
-269 ASTQH
+269 ASATQQT
-274 AEAVVKINSVSQLGG
+274 EAVASINTVSDSGG

-297 TAANLVQDM
+297 ATANLVQDA

-321 SQPVSTVTVPS
+321 SQPVSTATVAS
-332 VEQQAVQPIVRMEV
+332 VEQQAVQPIVRPEV

-351 VIELRDSLNEAIF
+351 VIELRDNLNEAIF
-364 QASLKADSAH
+364 QASLKADPEH
-374 YMVLNTLRQSIV
+374 YMVLNTLRQTIV

-402 TPSETLSALVL
+402 TPPETLSALVL

-441 RPLKIA
+441 RPIKIA

>member
-1 MEQTWR
+1 MDQTWR
-7 EQMLPASFRGI
+7 DQMLPASFRGI
-18 NFLIPQASVPVGMK
+18 SFLIPQASVPVGMK

-75 EAVQTPGAGELVHP
+75 EALETPGAGELVHP

-109 GGMAAFAVTFYPDI
+109 GGMAAVAVTFYPDL

-167 ARLRNSLSS
+167 ARLRNSLSG
-176 VYTVIQQQFSTIL
+176 VYTVIQQQFSTIV

-194 LTGLAQSLMNAP
+194 LTGFVQSLMNAP

-218 DFSVDEYLGNSAR
+218 EFSVDDYLGDDSGSSYRNSV
-231 SSSNATV
+231 ATA
-238 LTPSQQASLSG
+238 TQQTEA
-249 GDSANSFA
+249 
-257 QTPDSNYRQTVV
+257 V
-269 ASTQH
+269 AS
-274 AEAVVKINSVSQLGG
+274 INTVSDSGG

-297 TAANLVQDM
+297 ATANLVQDA

-321 SQPVSTVTVPS
+321 SQPVSTATVSS
-332 VEQQAVQPIVRMEV
+332 VEQQAVQPIVRPEV

-351 VIELRDSLNEAIF
+351 VIELRDNLNEAIF
-364 QASLKADSAH
+364 QASLKADPEH
-374 YMVLNTLRQSIV
+374 YMVLNTLRQTIV

-402 TPSETLSALVL
+402 TPPETLSALVL

-441 RPLKIA
+441 RPIKIA

>member
-1 MEQTWR
+1 MDQTWR
-7 EQMLPASFRGI
+7 DQMLPASFRGI
-18 NFLIPQASVPVGMK
+18 SFLIPQASVPVGMK

-41 DEPYAEQLGKQAQ
+41 DEPYAEQMGKQAQ

-167 ARLRNSLSS
+167 ARLRNSLSG
-176 VYTVIQQQFSTIL
+176 VYTVIQQQFSTII

-194 LTGLAQSLMNAP
+194 LTGFVQSLMNAP

-218 DFSVDEYLGNSAR
+218 EFSVDDYLGDDSGPSYRNSV
-231 SSSNATV
+231 ATA
-238 LTPSQQASLSG
+238 TQQTEA
-249 GDSANSFA
+249 
-257 QTPDSNYRQTVV
+257 V
-269 ASTQH
+269 AS
-274 AEAVVKINSVSQLGG
+274 INTVSDSGG

-297 TAANLVQDM
+297 ATANLVQDA

-321 SQPVSTVTVPS
+321 SQPVSTATVAS
-332 VEQQAVQPIVRMEV
+332 VEQQAVQPIVRPEV

-351 VIELRDSLNEAIF
+351 VIELRDNLNEAIF
-364 QASLKADSAH
+364 QASLKADPEH
-374 YMVLNTLRQSIV
+374 YMVLNTLRQTIV

-402 TPSETLSALVL
+402 TPPETLSALVL

-441 RPLKIA
+441 RPIKIA